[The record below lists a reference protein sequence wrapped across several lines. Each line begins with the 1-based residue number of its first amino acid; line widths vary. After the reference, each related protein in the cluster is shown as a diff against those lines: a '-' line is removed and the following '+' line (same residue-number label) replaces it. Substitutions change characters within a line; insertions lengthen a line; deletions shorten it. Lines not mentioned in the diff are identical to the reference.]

1 MSEASIEPMADK
13 TFGAVVRD
21 VALGR
26 LSASEFSRI
35 HEAFL
40 TYGFLVFPEQYL
52 SDEEQVA
59 FGRRFG
65 ELEFGAVA
73 LSNQERQKDGS
84 LGKLYDLD
92 HTRMRIMIGNEGW
105 HTDSTY
111 HPISSKCALLSAIK
125 VPEEGGETQLADA
138 RAGYAALDP
147 VIQDRI
153 SGLSAYHSLLYSQ
166 ANDLGHFPPESEGTI
181 FHGEAYLRPLV
192 KVHPET
198 GVKNLMIG
206 RHAFGIPGLIREE
219 SRALL
224 QWLLDFV
231 VSEPTRVFSHRWRPG
246 DTLLWDNRALLHQA
260 RPYDYRQPRVLIGTR
275 VTGEPPSELAYFPSD
290 PRAEDGRRALAAEL
304 ALLRAAQAAP
314 AET

>member
-1 MSEASIEPMADK
+1 MHEPKIEPIAGK

-26 LSASEFSRI
+26 LSASEFSRL
-35 HEAFL
+35 HEAL
-40 TYGFLVFPEQYL
+40 STYGFLVFPEQFL

-65 ELEFGAVA
+65 ELEFGAVP

-84 LGKLYDLD
+84 LGKVYDLG

-111 HPISSKCALLSAIK
+111 HPVSSKCALLSAIK
-125 VPEEGGETQLADA
+125 VPDEGGETQFADA

-147 VIQDRI
+147 AMQARI
-153 SGLSAYHSLLYSQ
+153 SELCAYHSLQYSQ

-198 GVKNLMIG
+198 GSKSLMIG
-206 RHAFGIPGLIREE
+206 RHAFGIPGLSRED
-219 SRALL
+219 SRTLL
-224 QWLLDFV
+224 QSLLEFV
-231 VSEPTRVFSHRWRPG
+231 VSEPIRVYSHRWRPG

-275 VTGEPPSELAYFPSD
+275 VAGDPASELAYYPSD
-290 PRAEDGRRALAAEL
+290 PQAEDGRHALAAEL
-304 ALLRAAQAAP
+304 ALLRDARAALQG
-314 AET
+314 